1 MVAAVAAIALSSHAA
16 HASGHGP
23 VFGGAT
29 PTLPAGAW
37 SFDQAWMG
45 QVLKG
50 PADAGELLRSMIGFG
65 ITEKIQISGSLPIAL
80 GTGDALPSG
89 RMMASMSGNRD
100 VEALL
105 GWRFHTR
112 PVGRGAR
119 VESTVY
125 VGGLVPI
132 DSTRGD
138 VSASPGAYVAIASGY
153 ASRSHYFWAGASHE
167 RHAERFA
174 DRQGAVT
181 SLSVV
186 YGYRPPAWRLEYP
199 KPDLR
204 FFVEATA
211 DNTGRAMDDGQVMND
226 TGGRVVLVGPTML
239 LLYKAYALEG
249 GMLFPVY
256 HRTKGSQPEE
266 RFRFGINFTYF
277 FFPGKGKGH

>member
-1 MVAAVAAIALSSHAA
+1 
-16 HASGHGP
+16 

-29 PTLPAGAW
+29 PTLPKGGW

-50 PADAGELLRSMIGFG
+50 PADAGALLRSMIGFG

-80 GTGDALPSG
+80 GSSNALPSG
-89 RMMASMSGNRD
+89 RMMASMSGNPD
-100 VEALL
+100 FEALL

-112 PVGRGAR
+112 PVGQGAR

-125 VGGLVPI
+125 VGGLVPL
-132 DSTRGD
+132 DSTRGG
-138 VSASPGAYVAIASGY
+138 VSTSPGGYVAIASGY

-167 RHAERFA
+167 RHAGRFA

-204 FFVEATA
+204 FFLEATA
-211 DNTGRAMDDGQVMND
+211 DNTGHAVDDGRVMKD
-226 TGGRVVLVGPTML
+226 TGGRVALVGPTML

-249 GMLFPVY
+249 GVLFPVY
-256 HRTKGSQPEE
+256 QRTKGSQPEE
-266 RFRFGINFTYF
+266 RFRFGLNFTYF